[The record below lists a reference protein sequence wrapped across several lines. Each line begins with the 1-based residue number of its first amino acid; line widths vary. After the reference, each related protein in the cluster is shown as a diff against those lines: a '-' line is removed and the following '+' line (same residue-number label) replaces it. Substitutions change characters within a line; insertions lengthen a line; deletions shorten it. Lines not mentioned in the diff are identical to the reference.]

1 MPVKRRRA
9 KRVAIANEIFAW
21 ESVFAC
27 GWDFFGEVGL
37 MVDGVPGSRRDWT
50 EAPETREAWNR
61 LGETFLA
68 EGRDAEWALKTF
80 GRPRRDA

>member
-1 MPVKRRRA
+1 VNPRHLAAALAAAPEAARPRIAAVASRIATRA
-9 KRVAIANEIFAW
+9 
-21 ESVFAC
+21 
-27 GWDFFGEVGL
+27 
-37 MVDGVPGSRRDWT
+37 GVPGSRRDWT

-80 GRPRRDA
+80 GKPRRDA